1 MAVYLALAVRVRQ
14 SRPCRSTDVVA
25 SYNRGQYLLLSLQ
38 VLRDQHAMADALQNR
53 RLGHPLGQTLLGKT
67 ALLVGFGNIA
77 VELVPRCV
85 TCSWVLGVSS

>member
-1 MAVYLALAVRVRQ
+1 MLMWM
-14 SRPCRSTDVVA
+14 
-25 SYNRGQYLLLSLQ
+25 LQ

-77 VELVPRCV
+77 VELVPRCA
-85 TCSWVLGVSS
+85 TGSHGHWESAHRDCVSGYWL